1 MLSII
6 IPFYNEKENLP
17 LLINSL
23 KEELKKI
30 KIKYEI
36 IFVDDG
42 SNDNYDKNLFNK
54 KNLKLFFHHKRLG
67 KGMALK
73 TGINKNNGD
82 LICFMDADLQDD
94 PKDLKKFID
103 KINQGFDFVNGYRLK
118 RQDSFLVKIYSKL
131 AQLFL
136 KKFLK
141 SPYSDINCG
150 FKMFK
155 KEVIEDFIFYGN
167 NFRFFPLYV
176 YYQGFKVNEV
186 VVNNQP
192 RRYGKTK
199 FGKGKLIIGIFDTLT
214 AYFLYKFS
222 EKPLHFFGVVG
233 GIFFII
239 GFLISLYL
247 TIERLF
253 FNVLLYRRPILF
265 LGVLLIIVG
274 VQIIMTGIIGEL
286 IVYLNKKKNG

>member
-54 KNLKLFFHHKRLG
+54 KNFKLFFHHKRLG

-186 VVNNQP
+186 VINNQP

>member
-186 VVNNQP
+186 VINNQP